1 MKHLNIRL
9 ISLFLLLS
17 LLLSA
22 VACTQTPAED
32 EITTE
37 GQAET
42 TTPETEQLSFSITA
56 DYKLLRPD
64 ESAQGEI
71 DALKL
76 LSRGIKSVHGFSCQM
91 LTDFKKPSEEL
102 KRNEF
107 EILVG
112 ATNRPES
119 AELAESLSYYDWAYK
134 VVSENIIVIC
144 GGSPEATFSAVEAFL
159 EDLFGYK
166 ENAKTEEVVSA
177 GSTAELSAS
186 ISKAYA
192 HDYKG
197 ASIKIGDR
205 DISEYSI
212 VLSKEKLSGVDTI
225 ALNISRITGKN
236 VPIVQI
242 ADYKGGP
249 AIFFGCKKADGSHHD
264 VEPYGTYR
272 YFIGEDNGNL
282 YVDFKTNAVATT
294 ASSRFVA
301 ELLKQ
306 DNIDL
311 GSEILTGLH
320 LSNGTKGL
328 VISSTK
334 TTELAT
340 GVTYVEQLYYNK
352 SGGPVRVYSVVIKK
366 GAASLETTMPQNS
379 IESVG
384 KVSNMK
390 NQLTAAVSGGKNAI
404 VAINADFFD
413 MGGTNI
419 MRGLCIKDGV
429 FLHGAADRPWFGI
442 TKDGNAVMG
451 LPTDYNNT
459 YKDTLLHA
467 VGGSHILLKNDKPD
481 NLSIGT
487 EFADTIHPR
496 TAVGVTPAGDI
507 VLMIVDGRQPET
519 SNGATLADLAFLL
532 GTFGCSD
539 GINLD
544 GGGSSTLIVRNG
556 STYTTKNSP
565 SAGSLR
571 AVANGLMVVLP

>member
-1 MKHLNIRL
+1 M
-9 ISLFLLLS
+9 LLS
-17 LLLSA
+17 LG
-22 VACTQTPAED
+22 ACTQTPSD
-32 EITTE
+32 EVITTE
-37 GQAET
+37 GIIET
-42 TTPETEQLSFSITA
+42 TAPETEALTFSITA
-56 DYKLLRPD
+56 DYKLMRPD
-64 ESAQGEI
+64 DAADGEI
-71 DALKL
+71 NALRL
-76 LSRGIKSVHGFSCQM
+76 LSRGIESACGFTCQM
-91 LTDFKKPSEEL
+91 ATDFKKPSEEL

-112 ATNRPES
+112 ETNRPES
-119 AELAESLSYYDWAYK
+119 TELAESLSYYDWTYK

-144 GGSPEATFSAVEAFL
+144 GGSPEATFAAVEAFL
-159 EDLFGYK
+159 EDVFGYK

-306 DNIDL
+306 DKIDL

-328 VISSTK
+328 VLSSTK
-334 TTELAT
+334 TTELAP

-352 SGGPVRVYSVVIKK
+352 SNTPVRVYSVIIKK
-366 GAASLETTMPQNS
+366 GAASVETTMPQDS
-379 IESVG
+379 LETVG

-390 NQLTAAVSGGKNAI
+390 NQLSAAVSNGKNAI

-413 MGGTNI
+413 MGGTNV

-429 FLHGAADRPWFGI
+429 VLNRSVDRPWVGI
-442 TKDGNAVMG
+442 TKDGDTVMG
-451 LPTDYNNT
+451 LPADYAT
-459 YKDTLLHA
+459 YQDVLVQA
-467 VGGSHILLKNDKPD
+467 VGGSHIILKNDSPND
-481 NLSIGT
+481 LSVGT

-496 TAVGVTPAGDI
+496 TALGVTPEGDI
-507 VLMIVDGRQPET
+507 VFMIVDGRQPEI

-539 GINLD
+539 AINLD
-544 GGGSSTLIVRNG
+544 GGGSSTLIIRNG
-556 STYTTKNSP
+556 NTYTTKNSP

-571 AVANGLMVVLP
+571 AVANGLMVVLK